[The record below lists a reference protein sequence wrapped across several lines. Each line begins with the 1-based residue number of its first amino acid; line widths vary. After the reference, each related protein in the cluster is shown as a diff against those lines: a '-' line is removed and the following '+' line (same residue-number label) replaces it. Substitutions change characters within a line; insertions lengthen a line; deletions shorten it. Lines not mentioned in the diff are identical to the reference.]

1 MKDNSTPNPTTNF
14 SNYKVVELSEFISA
28 ATEALTGVA
37 LIKTNKKI
45 EYINAPAA
53 FDIESTSFTIDGNK
67 YGCMY
72 LWAFGINGVVTF
84 GRKWSEFVDLLDVV
98 AEEYELSKTRRLV
111 IYVHNLGFE
120 FQFMRKW
127 FEWESVFSMD
137 ERKPLYALTKN
148 GVEFR
153 CSYLLSGY
161 GLASLGEQLR
171 RYPVR
176 KMVGDLDYSLLRHA
190 GTPISDKELKYSEND
205 VRVVMAYI
213 QESIENCGDITR
225 IPLTKTGY
233 VRAYCRNACMYDG
246 SHKNNV
252 FKYMQYRRLMCS
264 LQLSPDEYRALKR
277 AFQGGFVHANAFYS
291 GKIVENVASY
301 DFTSSYPA
309 VMISEKFPMS
319 AAEIVEI
326 KSRAE
331 FERNL
336 MLYCCLFDV
345 EFIDIEATTLFE
357 HPISSSRCYDTES
370 VVEDNGRV
378 VEATRIRTT
387 ITEQDFFIIRKFY
400 RWRKMKI
407 GTFRRYKK
415 GYLPTDFVKSILK
428 LYADK
433 TTLKGVAGREEDYLR
448 SKEMINSCYGM
459 CVTDIC
465 RDEVKYTGE
474 FWSKNPVDITEAVA
488 KNNAS
493 KRRFL
498 FFPWGVWVTAY
509 ARKNLFSGI
518 YEFGNDYVYSD
529 TDSIKVINIDAH
541 MEYINAYNKNI
552 VEKLERA
559 CKFHGIDVNAIRPKT
574 IKGIE
579 KTLGVWDFEGI
590 YTRFKTLGAKRYMV
604 EKPHALTTPA
614 GDYNVSLTV
623 SGVNKANAIPYL
635 VEKYGDGIFDAF
647 KDDLL
652 IPAEYTGKMT
662 HTYIDEPFSVDLT
675 DYTGITQTVSERSC
689 VHLEPAEY
697 SLSLSDAY
705 IDYLMGVQYYE
716 K

>member
-1 MKDNSTPNPTTNF
+1 M
-14 SNYKVVELSEFISA
+14 
-28 ATEALTGVA
+28 
-37 LIKTNKKI
+37 
-45 EYINAPAA
+45 YIW
-53 FDIESTSFTIDGNK
+53 T
-67 YGCMY
+67 
-72 LWAFGINGVVTF
+72 LGINGVVTF
-84 GRKWSEFVDLLDVV
+84 GRSWAEFAATVERLSEEL
-98 AEEYELSKTRRLV
+98 ELSKTRRLI
-111 IYVHNLGFE
+111 IYVHNLSFE
-120 FQFMRKW
+120 FQFFRKW
-127 FEWESVFSMD
+127 FEWEDVFSID
-137 ERKPLYALTKN
+137 ERKPLYARTKT
-148 GVEFR
+148 GIEFR

-161 GLASLGEQLR
+161 GLATLGEQLR
-171 RYPVR
+171 KYPIR
-176 KMVGDLDYSLLRHA
+176 KMVGDLDYSLPRHFA
-190 GTPISDKELKYSEND
+190 TDLTPEELKYCEND

-213 QESIENCGDITR
+213 QERIENDGDISR
-225 IPLTKTGY
+225 VPLTKTGY
-233 VRAYCRNACMYDG
+233 VRQYCRNACMYDG
-246 SHKNNV
+246 SHSKNV
-252 FKYMQYRRLMCS
+252 FKYMQYRRLMTA
-264 LQLSPDEYRALKR
+264 LQLTPDEYRALKR
-277 AFQGGFVHANAFYS
+277 AFQGGFTHANAFYS
-291 GKIVENVASY
+291 GKIVENVGSY

-309 VMISEKFPMS
+309 VMVAEKFPMS
-319 AAEIVEI
+319 AAEIMKITTRE
-326 KSRAE
+326 E
-331 FERNL
+331 LERNL

-357 HPISSSRCYDTES
+357 HPISSSRCFDTES

-387 ITEQDFFIIRKFY
+387 ITEQDFYIIRKFY

-407 GTFRRYKK
+407 GTFRRYKR

-465 RDEVKYTGE
+465 RDVVKYTGE
-474 FWSKNPVDITEAVA
+474 EWSTAAVDIDEAVSKN
-488 KNNAS
+488 NMS

-529 TDSIKVINIDAH
+529 TDSVKAVNIDAH
-541 MEYINAYNKNI
+541 ARYIDEYNKRI

-559 CKFHGIDVNAIRPKT
+559 CKFHGIDVDAIRPKT
-574 IKGIE
+574 IKGVE
-579 KTLGVWDFEGI
+579 KTLGVWDFEVV
-590 YTRFKTLGAKRYMV
+590 YSRFKTLGAKRYMV
-604 EKPHALTTPA
+604 EKPQALTTPA
-614 GDYNVSLTV
+614 GNYNVSLTV
-623 SGVNKANAIPYL
+623 SGVNKVNAIPYL
-635 VEKYGDGIFDAF
+635 VDKYGDGIFDAF

-652 IPAEYTGKMT
+652 IPAAYTGKMT

-675 DYTGITQTVSERSC
+675 DYTGVTQTVSERSC

-697 SLSLSDAY
+697 SLSLSNAY